1 MVKNQ
6 TGGNKSKHLARKHLN
21 GNGSGT
27 KSDKRLRVSTC
38 ELEVYAR
45 VIKPFGN
52 GMCLVKCIDGYTR
65 LCHIR
70 SKFSGRNKYENTIN
84 VGSWLLIGL
93 REFEN
98 HAMIPAE
105 GRIKSNGKREY
116 QDCDLLEIYTSSEQK
131 RLMEQEAVFQGM
143 QENSDEDSGSDND
156 QNFRD
161 NQNIHWV
168 DEETMEYHNIMNN
181 TGISK
186 RKKGMS
192 YEDLYNDITDS
203 DDDEHKEDKDDDNKQ
218 MKQML
223 ETAFVTS
230 DLKAMALNESD
241 DDDTSSNEYIYAGNS
256 KTSAAA
262 SSEEEID
269 VNDI

>member
-38 ELEVYAR
+38 DLEVYAR
-45 VIKPFGN
+45 VLKPFGN

-98 HAMIPAE
+98 HVMIPAE

-131 RLMEQEAVFQGM
+131 RLMAQEAVFQGM
-143 QENSDEDSGSDND
+143 QDHSDEESGSDSD
-156 QNFRD
+156 GNFRKNETID
-161 NQNIHWV
+161 FV
-168 DEETMEYHNIMNN
+168 DEDTMEYHNMVNN
-181 TGISK
+181 TGISN
-186 RKKGMS
+186 RKKGLS
-192 YEDLYNDITDS
+192 YQDLYNDITDS
-203 DDDEHKEDKDDDNKQ
+203 DDDDEHDADANENKILNKQ
-218 MKQML
+218 MI

-230 DLKAMALNESD
+230 DLKAMALSSEQESD
-241 DDDTSSNEYIYAGNS
+241 GETSNEYIYAGNN
-256 KTSAAA
+256 KTAA